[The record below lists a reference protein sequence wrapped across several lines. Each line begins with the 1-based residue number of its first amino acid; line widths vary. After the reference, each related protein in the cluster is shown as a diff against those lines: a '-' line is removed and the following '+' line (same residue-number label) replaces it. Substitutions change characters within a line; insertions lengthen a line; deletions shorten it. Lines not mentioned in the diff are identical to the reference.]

1 MNDAAFYIINF
12 IIGCV
17 LTLIIFCQ
25 VLYFDMFSFTCLFN
39 PIILTLLFIAAMISF
54 TFFVSIFFEKGNLF
68 VPLFFDFFFNL
79 NFFYKFP
86 VIYSANGGFLFY
98 IVLPVF
104 FSFYSENKT
113 LQLFKFIDPFSC
125 FSEGFKILLRFRD
138 TGEFLKPSLSFSS
151 GIYNFFLLQV
161 VTLNLRIGFLMVIQ

>member
-1 MNDAAFYIINF
+1 MSTLTKWHISNWQWDNKKFSLDFIQNIMLHIAQTNIIQLKCFLCLQEFLKIATSHPFMNDAAFYIINF

-68 VPLFFDFFFNL
+68 VPLFFDFFYL
-79 NFFYKFP
+79 
-86 VIYSANGGFLFY
+86 I
-98 IVLPVF
+98 
-104 FSFYSENKT
+104 
-113 LQLFKFIDPFSC
+113 
-125 FSEGFKILLRFRD
+125 
-138 TGEFLKPSLSFSS
+138 
-151 GIYNFFLLQV
+151 
-161 VTLNLRIGFLMVIQ
+161 

>member
-1 MNDAAFYIINF
+1 M
-12 IIGCV
+12 
-17 LTLIIFCQ
+17 
-25 VLYFDMFSFTCLFN
+25 
-39 PIILTLLFIAAMISF
+39 
-54 TFFVSIFFEKGNLF
+54 
-68 VPLFFDFFFNL
+68 
-79 NFFYKFP
+79 FYKFS

-151 GIYNFFLLQV
+151 GIYYFFLLQV
-161 VTLNLRIGFLMVIQ
+161 VTLNLRIGFLMDIQWMANLIYSKFVWPSFLWYFFTCSSMFICQMYFLEDMEHLNHFILFLWWV